1 MVKSNET
8 ESARREDDY
17 PLIQGMERYMPTKV
31 PPRSKLDKKYTWN
44 AESVF
49 PSDEDWETEITQ
61 ILEDISR
68 LKQFQGRLA
77 EGPSVLLEALE
88 AVYELISCAQKAF
101 MYAGFSYSVDTTN
114 QHAAGMRSKAQGA
127 QGQVLSAVA
136 FLQPEILAIGRD
148 TLDEWMHGPSGEKL
162 AMYKQ
167 SFDDLFRKQAHV
179 RSAEVE
185 EILGLV
191 TDPLQGP
198 TNSTSMLTDADF
210 QFKPVKDSNGKVLDL
225 AQGTISNLMHH
236 PERKVRRAAYQNY
249 MNKYIEHKNTL
260 ASNLAHSIKANVFY
274 MRARKHESS
283 LAASLFELNI
293 PTDVFHNLIETFK
306 KNLPVWH
313 RYFEIRRKA
322 LGIKKLSYYDMW
334 APITRKQVKIPFERA
349 VDLICESL
357 APMGKEYV
365 ETVRRGCLQERWVDL
380 YPNQGK
386 AEGAF
391 SWGSQGTYPFINMS
405 YTDEVTSMSTL
416 AHELGHSMHSY
427 LTWKN
432 QPFVYTNYSL
442 FVAEVASNFHQAM
455 LRGHLLQTV
464 KDKNFQLALLEEAV
478 GGNFFRYFFQMPT
491 LARFELETHQ
501 HVERGESLTADSMV
515 DLMANLFAEG
525 FGSNFEMDR
534 ERVGM
539 TWSTFGHLFTDYYV
553 YAYATGISGAH
564 AFAGKILRGEPNA
577 VENYVDFLKSGSSD
591 YSLNVL
597 KKAGADLSTPE
608 TVQETFAVME
618 SYIERMEKL
627 LK

>member
-1 MVKSNET
+1 
-8 ESARREDDY
+8 
-17 PLIQGMERYMPTKV
+17 MPTKV
-31 PPRSKLDKKYTWN
+31 PLRSKLNKKFTWN

-49 PSDEDWETEITQ
+49 PSDDAWKNEITQ
-61 ILEDISR
+61 ILEDISTV
-68 LKQFQGRLA
+68 KQFQGRLA
-77 EGPSVLLEALE
+77 EGPSVLVQALE

-101 MYAGFSYSVDTTN
+101 MYAGFSYAVDTTN
-114 QHAAGMRSKAQGA
+114 QRAAGMRSKAQGMY
-127 QGQVLSAVA
+127 GQVLSAVA
-136 FLQPEILAIGRD
+136 FLQPEILSIGRD
-148 TLDEWMHGPSGEKL
+148 TLDEWMNQPSGEKL
-162 AMYKQ
+162 AMYKH
-167 SFDDLFRKQAHV
+167 SFEDLFRKQAHV

-191 TDPLQGP
+191 SDPLQGP
-198 TNSTSMLTDADF
+198 SNSTSMLTDADF
-210 QFKPVKDSNGKVLDL
+210 KFKPVKDSEGRVLDL
-225 AQGTISNLMHH
+225 AQGTISNLMHN
-236 PERKVRRAAYQNY
+236 PDRKARRTAYENY
-249 MNKYIEHKNTL
+249 MDKYIEHKNTL
-260 ASNLAHSIKANVFY
+260 ASNLSHSIKANVFY

-283 LAASLFELNI
+283 LAASLFDLNI
-293 PTDVFHNLIETFK
+293 PTDVFHNLIDTFR

-322 LGIKKLSYYDMW
+322 LGLRKLSYYDMW
-334 APITRKQVKIPFERA
+334 APITKKRVKVPYERA
-349 VDLICESL
+349 VELICESL
-357 APMGKEYV
+357 APLGEEYV
-365 ETVRRGCLQERWVDL
+365 ATVRRGCLQERWVDV

-391 SWGSQGTYPFINMS
+391 SWGSQGTPPFINMS

-455 LRGHLLQTV
+455 MRGHLLQTV

-501 HVERGESLTADSMV
+501 RVERGEALTADSMI
-515 DLMANLFAEG
+515 DLMADLFAEG
-525 FGSNFEMDR
+525 FGPNFDMNR

-539 TWSTFGHLFTDYYV
+539 TWSTFGHLFADYYV

-577 VENYVDFLKSGSSD
+577 VENYLGFLHSGNSD
-591 YSLNVL
+591 YSLKVL

-608 TVQETFAVME
+608 TVEETFTAME
-618 SYIERMEKL
+618 DYIDRMERL

>member
-1 MVKSNET
+1 
-8 ESARREDDY
+8 
-17 PLIQGMERYMPTKV
+17 MPTKV
-31 PPRSKLDKKYTWN
+31 PLRSKLNKKFTWN

-49 PSDEDWETEITQ
+49 PSDDAWKNEITQ
-61 ILEDISR
+61 ILEDISTV
-68 LKQFQGRLA
+68 KQFQGRLA
-77 EGPSVLLEALE
+77 EGPSVLVQALE

-101 MYAGFSYSVDTTN
+101 MYAGFSYAVDTTN
-114 QHAAGMRSKAQGA
+114 QRAAGMRSKAQGMY
-127 QGQVLSAVA
+127 GQVLSAVA
-136 FLQPEILAIGRD
+136 FLQPEILSIGRD
-148 TLDEWMHGPSGEKL
+148 TLDEWMNQPSGEKL
-162 AMYKQ
+162 AMYKH
-167 SFDDLFRKQAHV
+167 SFEDLFRKQAHV

-191 TDPLQGP
+191 SDPLQGP
-198 TNSTSMLTDADF
+198 SNSTSMLTDADF
-210 QFKPVKDSNGKVLDL
+210 KFKPVKDSEGRVLDL
-225 AQGTISNLMHH
+225 AQGTISNLMHN
-236 PERKVRRAAYQNY
+236 PDRKARRTAYENY
-249 MNKYIEHKNTL
+249 MDKYIEHKNTL
-260 ASNLAHSIKANVFY
+260 ASNLSHSIKANVFY

-283 LAASLFELNI
+283 LAASLFDLNI
-293 PTDVFHNLIETFK
+293 PTDVFHNLIDTFR

-322 LGIKKLSYYDMW
+322 LGLRKLSYYDMW
-334 APITRKQVKIPFERA
+334 APITKKRVKVPYERA
-349 VDLICESL
+349 VELICESL
-357 APMGKEYV
+357 APLGEEYV
-365 ETVRRGCLQERWVDL
+365 ATVRRGCLQERWVDV

-391 SWGSQGTYPFINMS
+391 SWGSQGTPPFINMS

-455 LRGHLLQTV
+455 MRGHLLQTV

-501 HVERGESLTADSMV
+501 RVERGEALTADSMI
-515 DLMANLFAEG
+515 DLMADLFAEG
-525 FGSNFEMDR
+525 FGPNFDMNR

-539 TWSTFGHLFTDYYV
+539 TWSTFGHLFADYYV

-577 VENYVDFLKSGSSD
+577 VENYLGFLHSGNSD

-608 TVQETFAVME
+608 TVEETFTVME
-618 SYIERMEKL
+618 DYIDRMERL